1 MSRRKPPRRAIPER
15 SRNNPKRR
23 LRAVVPNTG
32 ERVELGNRA
41 NYGPYSKHKFHPHVY
56 GLSAYMG
63 QDDERTYCDAHAQFK
78 PEDCARIPLLLRRGI
93 GLGLWSERGDE
104 DGPAL
109 LWTIDDNGWIFEL
122 RVTNA
127 GLAQYHGYPV
137 VPGDAFALHVL
148 TRAREVA
155 FAGGD
160 FQIQDDPNLA
170 SAVAAAEAFYR

>member
-1 MSRRKPPRRAIPER
+1 MSRRKPPRRAVPER

-23 LRAVVPNTG
+23 LLAVVPNFD
-32 ERVELGNRA
+32 ERVELAKRA
-41 NYGPYSKHKFHPHVY
+41 NYGAYSKHKFYPQAY
-56 GLSAYMG
+56 GLRPYEG
-63 QDDERTYCDAHAQFK
+63 QDDERTFCDAHARFK

-109 LWTIDDNGWIFEL
+109 LWTIDDTGWIFEL

-127 GLAQYHGYPV
+127 GLAEYHGYPV

-155 FAGGD
+155 FPSGD
-160 FQIQDDPNLA
+160 SQIQDDPNLS
-170 SAVAAAEAFYR
+170 SAIIAAEAFYR